1 MKRITRPTTVLRAAL
16 GVLVCAAATVWAQ
29 NPHFIRV
36 SSQLASNGDLQVI
49 FKEAGL
55 GDTETTYVVSA
66 DATVT
71 STCLNN
77 GGQCPQA
84 ANKRTFT
91 EEVTATG
98 TFSPK
103 NGNVVATLTAPA
115 PGCPESDPPTCP
127 NGQVLTLFAIT
138 YSGIQ
143 VTDVTHNVGPV
154 PARPSSLSATFFTC
168 P

>member
-1 MKRITRPTTVLRAAL
+1 MKRIRRQGQIVLAVLA
-16 GVLVCAAATVWAQ
+16 VLVCATGTLLAQ

-36 SSQLASNGDLQVI
+36 TAELLANGDLQVS

-71 STCLNN
+71 CTCLNN
-77 GGQCPQA
+77 GGQCPNA

-91 EEVTATG
+91 ETVTATG

-103 NGNVVATLTAPA
+103 NGNVVATLTITA

-127 NGQVLTLFAIT
+127 NGQVLTLSEVT
-138 YSGIQ
+138 YDNIQ
-143 VTDVTHNVGPV
+143 VTDVTHNEGPE
-154 PARPSSLSATFFTC
+154 PAKPSSFSATFFTC